1 MSKAKFTNVTS
12 DGKTADIYIYGPI
25 GFRWWDENSWDASS
39 FVNEF
44 NKLAKEHDRINIH
57 INSPGGI
64 IDEGLPIFNAIQSC
78 EKETHTYIDGIAYS
92 MGAIIALAGK
102 TVHAAKNSLMLF
114 HNASGW
120 ASGNAQDF
128 RATAEMLDRY
138 DSSLITSLSTKTGLG
153 EEEIRQKYFDFRD
166 HLLTAAEAR
175 EAGFV
180 DIIDEVAARTPE
192 DISKLSGQELFAF
205 FLRQEHLQ
213 DQTDPFFGKLHEF
226 FRNTFSFNSNPR
238 PMENALMAIGNAL
251 GLDNATEAS
260 IVDAIIALNSQLT
273 ASTLRVD
280 ELTAAGQNAEATV
293 RQLTAAI
300 DAIDETVRA
309 ACDVDEKVTALNA
322 FVTGL
327 KNADAEDPTRA
338 LKTLDKIETPPGD
351 HTDRYEHNQAADRF
365 LA

>member
-25 GFRWWDENSWDASS
+25 GFRWWDENSWDAAS

-44 NKLAKEHDRINIH
+44 NKLARDHDRINIH

-92 MGAIIALAGK
+92 MGAIIALAAK

-138 DSSLITSLSTKTGLG
+138 DSSLITSLSSKTGLS
-153 EEEIRQKYFDFRD
+153 EEEVRQTYFDFKD

-175 EAGFV
+175 DAGFI
-180 DIIDEVAARTPE
+180 DIIDEVA
-192 DISKLSGQELFAF
+192 SKAPDDVSNMSGQELFAF
-205 FLRQEHLQ
+205 FLKQ
-213 DQTDPFFGKLHEF
+213 DQAQDLTDPFFGKLREF
-226 FRNTFSFNSNPR
+226 FRNTFSFNPNPQ
-238 PMENALMAIGNAL
+238 PLENQLSAIGNAL
-251 GLDNATEAS
+251 GIENASEAS
-260 IVDAIIALNSQLT
+260 ILDAIIALNSQLA
-273 ASTLRVD
+273 ASTFRVD
-280 ELTAAGQNAEATV
+280 ELTAASQNADATV
-293 RQLTAAI
+293 QQLTGAI

-309 ACDVDEKVTALNA
+309 AADVDAKVMALNA

-327 KNADAEDPTRA
+327 RNADADDPTRVQ
-338 LKTLDKIETPPGD
+338 KTRDEIETPGAD
-351 HTDRYEHNQAADRF
+351 QADRYEHNRAADRF